1 MGQHEQMIAAVEWL
15 RMKSKDCK
23 SDPCRR
29 FTPKQVAEGI
39 GGAYTAIG
47 GKVADAIVKE
57 LNLCGISAGYIR
69 DGKKLF
75 FVLRKAA

>member
-1 MGQHEQMIAAVEWL
+1 MGQHEQKLAAVEWL
-15 RMKSKDCK
+15 RKKAKECK

-47 GKVADAIVKE
+47 GKVADEIVKE
-57 LNLCGISAGYIR
+57 LNLCGISADYIR
-69 DGKKLF
+69 NGRKLF
-75 FVLRKAA
+75 FVLR